1 VGVSVPQVVV
11 DTFINVALYQV
22 VAKVSLTQVRRI
34 VTHMHIT
41 RAVLAVLA
49 VLAVKDRDTLVGQAV
64 LALDQVVALLPLRER
79 AVLAVTAVL
88 AVPLLLRG
96 QGDQQEAL
104 VLTVTQ
110 TERQE
115 VEHPQR
121 ERQEEP
127 LLLLVSQP
135 ILL

>member
-1 VGVSVPQVVV
+1 VGVSVPLGVLV
-11 DTFINVALYQV
+11 TLLIVAPYQV
-22 VAKVSLTQVRRI
+22 VAMVNLTIAYII

-41 RAVLAVLA
+41 RAVLVVLVVLA
-49 VLAVKDRDTLVGQAV
+49 VRDRDTLVGQAV

-96 QGDQQEAL
+96 QGDQQEVL

-110 TERQE
+110 TDRQE

-135 ILL
+135 TLL